1 MFAIDNDDAVRSST
15 VIRLAAGLALA
26 ALALGSGGE
35 VRAQTPVAPDATPL
49 RSGFHFS
56 IGLGGGSVSA
66 SCEGCEVD
74 FFDNRLTG
82 LSGTIQ
88 LGGAVSSKLV
98 IAAEASGWLKNEPP
112 IYRRIA
118 ALSLVVLGYPS
129 ETAGFFVKGGFG
141 GLRAIIEDDF
151 VLVQTDAW
159 TAQTGIGYDIPVGS
173 AMLTPYATY
182 ERTFGGTT
190 WFNGIVSP
198 VTALPNGIHFGM
210 ALTVH

>member
-1 MFAIDNDDAVRSST
+1 MSANNPHHSLL
-15 VIRLAAGLALA
+15 RLIAAGLAAA
-26 ALALGSGGE
+26 ALTLGSGTG
-35 VRAQTPVAPDATPL
+35 VAAQQPAGPEGAQL

-66 SCEGCEVD
+66 SCDGCDVD

-82 LSGTIQ
+82 LSGVVQ
-88 LGGAVSSKLV
+88 LGGAVSSRLIV
-98 IAAEASGWLKNEPP
+98 AAEASGWLKNEPP

-118 ALSLVVLGYPS
+118 ALNLVLIGYPG
-129 ETAGFFVKGGFG
+129 ETTGFFIKAGFG

-151 VLVQTDAW
+151 VRFQTDAW
-159 TAQTGIGYDIPVGS
+159 TAQTGIGYDIPVGN
-173 AMLTPYATY
+173 AMLTPFATY

-198 VTALPNGIHFGM
+198 VTALPNAIHFGM
-210 ALTVH
+210 AFTVH